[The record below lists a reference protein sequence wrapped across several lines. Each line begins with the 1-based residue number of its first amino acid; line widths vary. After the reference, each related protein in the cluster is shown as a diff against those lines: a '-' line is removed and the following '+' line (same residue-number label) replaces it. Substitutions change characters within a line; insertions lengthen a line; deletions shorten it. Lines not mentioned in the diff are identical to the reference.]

1 MKKILFTVIG
11 LSITLSS
18 NAQDAAT
25 KKIQAGLIIGTG
37 MNFQKMG
44 TKNLSTNGIGG
55 DFNIGANLNFNINEN
70 ISFNT
75 GLEFDISTAK
85 YKATNQVFYKF
96 NDTEILR
103 KDEWETNS
111 SVFQLTERKQSAKY
125 ISIPTMFLF
134 RTNFIGY
141 FRYFGKFGLRHSI
154 LADSKSNDV
163 GYVYTTGNGVE
174 SKNENMKRKNEM
186 LFYKGSIGL
195 CGGAEWNFTG
205 STCLMAEL
213 GYYYGFTPLYYSPKE
228 DKMSLVMDYAS
239 PDAVPKFFSNS
250 ATQSQLMLK
259 VSVLF

>member
-1 MKKILFTVIG
+1 MKKILFTIIG
-11 LSITLSS
+11 LSIALSS
-18 NAQDAAT
+18 KAQDAAE
-25 KKIQAGLIIGTG
+25 KKLQAGLIIGTG

-44 TKNLSTNGIGG
+44 TKYLEANGIGG
-55 DFNIGANLNFNINEN
+55 DFNIGVNLNFSINEN
-70 ISFNT
+70 IAFNT
-75 GLEFDISTAK
+75 GLEFDFSNVK
-85 YKATNQVFYKF
+85 YSAPSSNPVYYHF
-96 NDTEILR
+96 NDTEIIR
-103 KDEWETNS
+103 KGDWEASN
-111 SVFQLTERKQSAKY
+111 SVFQLTERTQSAKY

-154 LADSKSNDV
+154 LADSKSNDI
-163 GYVYTTGNGVE
+163 GYVVTPGDAVQ
-174 SKNENMKRKNEM
+174 SKNENMKRKNET

-228 DKMSLVMDYAS
+228 DKMSLYTSSLVDGN
-239 PDAVPKFFSNS
+239 KFFSNA

>member
-11 LSITLSS
+11 LSIALTSK
-18 NAQDAAT
+18 AQDAAN
-25 KKIQAGLIIGTG
+25 KKLQAGLIIGTG

-44 TKNLSTNGIGG
+44 TKNLNTNGIGG

-70 ISFNT
+70 IAFNT
-75 GLEFDISTAK
+75 GIEFDISTTK
-85 YKATNQVFYKF
+85 YAASSTNPVFYKF
-96 NDTEILR
+96 NDTEIIR
-103 KDEWETNS
+103 KGEWGANN
-111 SVFQLTERKQSAKY
+111 SVFQLTERTQNSKY

-154 LADSKSNDV
+154 LADSKSNDI
-163 GYVYTTGNGVE
+163 GYTFANGVAVE
-174 SKNENMKRKNEM
+174 GTNENMKRKSEM
-186 LFYKGSIGL
+186 VFYKGAIGL

-228 DKMSLVMDYAS
+228 DKMSLYTSSLVDGN
-239 PDAVPKFFSNS
+239 KFFSNA